1 MATVTITGHSCINNA
16 SRQPLSERTYLI
28 TIHSDTKD
36 TQRISIFWVFF
47 LLFVLS
53 NHRRKSNEEKFDKIG
68 KDEVDYVENTNFY
81 FR

>member
-16 SRQPLSERTYLI
+16 SIQPLSERTYLI

-47 LLFVLS
+47 CS
-53 NHRRKSNEEKFDKIG
+53 SYYPTTDGSQNEEKFDKIG